1 MKFSEIVKQA
11 VTLLQE
17 SQRITYRALKRE
29 FSLDDEALE
38 DLKSE
43 LIDAQRVATDE
54 DGKVLVWRG
63 EGINGEK
70 EKGINSNPEG
80 DKGKGGN
87 GETAVVSSPLS
98 ILSPR
103 YVTPGTQS

>member
-1 MKFSEIVKQA
+1 MRFSEVVKQA
-11 VTLLQE
+11 VTLLQQ

-29 FSLDDEALE
+29 FSLDEEALE

-63 EGINGEK
+63 EGINSTTE
-70 EKGINSNPEG
+70 S
-80 DKGKGGN
+80 DKGKAGN
-87 GETAVVSSPLS
+87 GETTVVSSPLS
-98 ILSPR
+98 ILSPQHA
-103 YVTPGTQS
+103 TPSTQSLAA